1 MAGLLDTAVL
11 DGETVPAA
19 TIITTDAAGAAA
31 KIHTRMPVVLPD
43 LDRQLA
49 WLRDDLTHAD
59 VAELCVPIADGVA
72 AEPVDLP
79 SGPAQNSR

>member
-1 MAGLLDTAVL
+1 
-11 DGETVPAA
+11 
-19 TIITTDAAGAAA
+19 
-31 KIHTRMPVVLPD
+31 MPVVLPD